1 MVPACGT
8 MRLAAESLTALAE
21 SAREAERTERELM
34 ESEVTPA
41 SASSSSRASEA
52 SVATEDAAIE
62 DVPSVEGRVFR
73 RLQRFRLW
81 PSELKLQSDM
91 VATYLLAPGVRRRV
105 FVHYRHWWLHHP
117 RHLLKPK
124 AGLGP
129 CVKGHKLLTVITEYL
144 LLSHAANNTPY
155 DAQQLAEGLVLS
167 GFLSP
172 VHEAQEDEGLGTL
185 FVLNDG
191 YYELVAP
198 GAEIV
203 LPTRHAVASVTVSSS
218 LTIAPV
224 GTIVTPM
231 PSTLPPQDRSKSR
244 RRTRD
249 AVSVW
254 SVTDGATRAGFVQR
268 SRRRSRVRNLLNL
281 SPKLQVDYA
290 VVNKVKH
297 HALVLFASDVA
308 RQELVYVALPTATV
322 EYYTSTME
330 GVSYS
335 LKVCGHG
342 EGDGADDTVE
352 ILGFAS
358 KPEQEQWLLSLL
370 DAGATYLE
378 THPAIL
384 SFASSSASLYTLNDV
399 DSRGKVFRLSR
410 LRGHVALLTNV
421 ASNLSATD
429 NTQLSE
435 LAELAGKYEAA
446 GLRVLAFPT
455 AQFGDAE
462 FDSDAELAGQ
472 LQRTVGVPFP
482 VLATRDVN
490 GPNARGAFLFLKTRL
505 PGSATSA
512 AANSFVEGNLVKF
525 LVARDGQPFKRYG
538 PDIAPRSMEK
548 DIQTLLETEATATT
562 SGRRSV
568 LQILLAV
575 VQTVLQVALWSLIA

>member
-1 MVPACGT
+1 MS
-8 MRLAAESLTALAE
+8 AAESLTALAE
-21 SAREAERTERELM
+21 SARQAERTERELM
-34 ESEVTPA
+34 ESERTPA
-41 SASSSSRASEA
+41 ASSSSSRASEA
-52 SVATEDAAIE
+52 SVAIETAAIG
-62 DVPSVEGRVFR
+62 DVPLVEGRVFR

-105 FVHYRHWWLHHP
+105 FVHYRRRWLHHP
-117 RHLLKPK
+117 LHLRKTK
-124 AGLGP
+124 AGLRP
-129 CVKGHKLLTVITEYL
+129 CVKGHKLLEVITEYL

-172 VHEAQEDEGLGTL
+172 VHEAQEDEELGTL
-185 FVLNDG
+185 YVLNDG

-203 LPTRHAVASVTVSSS
+203 LPTRHAIASATFSSS
-218 LTIAPV
+218 STNVPV

-231 PSTLPPQDRSKSR
+231 PSTLPAQDRSKPR
-244 RRTRD
+244 RRTR
-249 AVSVW
+249 AAMSVW
-254 SVTDGATRAGFVQR
+254 SVTDGATRAGFAQR
-268 SRRRSRVRNLLNL
+268 SRRRSRARNLLNL
-281 SPKLQVDYA
+281 SPKLQHVYA
-290 VVNKVKH
+290 VVNKVKQ

-308 RQELVYVALPTATV
+308 RQELAYVALPTATV
-322 EYYTSTME
+322 EYHRSTMK
-330 GVSYS
+330 GMPYS

-342 EGDGADDTVE
+342 EGDGADGTVE
-352 ILGFAS
+352 VLGFAS

-384 SFASSSASLYTLNDV
+384 SFASSSASLYALNDV
-399 DSRGKVFRLSR
+399 DSRGEVFRLSR

-429 NTQLSE
+429 STQLSE

-490 GPNARGAFLFLKTRL
+490 GPSARSAFLFLKTRL

-525 LVARDGQPFKRYG
+525 LVTRDGQPFKRYG
-538 PDIAPRSMEK
+538 PDAAPRDMEK
-548 DIQTLLETEATATT
+548 DIQALLETEATATT
-562 SGRRSV
+562 SGKRGV
-568 LQILLAV
+568 LQMLL
-575 VQTVLQVALWSLIA
+575 TVLQAGLQVAIWSLIA